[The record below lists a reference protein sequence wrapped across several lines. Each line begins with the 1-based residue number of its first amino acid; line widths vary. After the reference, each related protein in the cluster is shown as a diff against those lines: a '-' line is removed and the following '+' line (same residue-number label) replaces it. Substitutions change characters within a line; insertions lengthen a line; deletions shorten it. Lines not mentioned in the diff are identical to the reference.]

1 MEEKHLVETVPLAE
15 SHTYSPSFS
24 RDLLDLSCTSMEVI
38 QRRSNLKGR
47 EVTQYHLSLD
57 IFC

>member
-15 SHTYSPSFS
+15 SHNYSPSFS
-24 RDLLDLSCTSMEVI
+24 PDLLDLYCTSMEVI

-47 EVTQYHLSLD
+47 EVTQHHLSLD